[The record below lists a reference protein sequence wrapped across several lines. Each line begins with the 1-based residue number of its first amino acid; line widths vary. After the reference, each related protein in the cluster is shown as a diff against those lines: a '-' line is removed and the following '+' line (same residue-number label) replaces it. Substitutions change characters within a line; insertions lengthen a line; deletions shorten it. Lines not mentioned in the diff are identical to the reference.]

1 MALIRY
7 PEHSDLAPEALAAIE
22 HFEKD
27 HGRPTLLRSMM
38 AWSPPALDAME
49 MLYHP
54 TFERGLLSREFKEA
68 LFVAAATARECPYCA
83 GGHSRLLVVEFG
95 HSEEDVRAMRD
106 GQSSGGWSDKEL
118 ALIVHARRAVT
129 EPAAI
134 EQGDID
140 ALIELGWSEQEIV
153 EGTLMAAHAA
163 FTTTLAQAMH
173 LEHDSVG
180 PGFEG
185 YF

>member
-22 HFEKD
+22 HFEAD

-49 MLYHP
+49 LLYHP

-68 LFVAAATARECPYCA
+68 LFVAAASARECPYCT
-83 GGHSRLLVVEFG
+83 GGHSRLLVVQFG
-95 HSEEDVRAMRD
+95 HSEADVRAMRD
-106 GQSSGGWSDKEL
+106 GEASGGWSEKEL
-118 ALIVHARRAVT
+118 AMIVHVRKAAT
-129 EPAAI
+129 EPTEI
-134 EQGDID
+134 GQDDVD
-140 ALIELGWSEQEIV
+140 ALKELGWSEQEIV

-163 FTTTLAQAMH
+163 FTTTLAQSMH
-173 LEHDSVG
+173 LEVDAVG
-180 PGFEG
+180 PDFDG

>member
-27 HGRPTLLRSMM
+27 HGRPTLLRSML

-49 MLYHP
+49 LLYHP
-54 TFERGLLSREFKEA
+54 TFEQGLLSREFKEA
-68 LFVAAATARECPYCA
+68 LFVAAASARECPYCA

-95 HSEEDVRAMRD
+95 HTEDDVKAMRD
-106 GQSSGGWSDKEL
+106 GKSSGGWSEKEL
-118 ALIVHARRAVT
+118 ALINHARSAVSDPGSIT
-129 EPAAI
+129 
-134 EQGDID
+134 QGDVD
-140 ALIELGWSEQEIV
+140 ALRELGWSDQEIV

-163 FTTTLAQAMH
+163 FTTTLAQSMH
-173 LEHDSVG
+173 LEHDAVG
-180 PGFEG
+180 PNFDG